1 MYLTAIIWNKLEA
14 KLVRKIQL
22 LANLSFLISVG
33 LINTASSRLRLL
45 LAGILGRIAPNSRVE
60 AGLLVS
66 TYEIMRERLRSSL
79 TEIEGK
85 NKQLRESG
93 EQLRRSRDFLQAV
106 IDSIDEDMLVL
117 DRSLRIVQA
126 NQSVRLRYGTEVIGR
141 HCYEVK
147 HGLSHPCRPP
157 LGGCPANEVWGTGS
171 PTRIVWVPST
181 GEERGS
187 EKYLEISIS
196 PLFDRN
202 GKVAQIVALT
212 RDVTGSKELEKRI
225 FEVNRHLLAL
235 NSLASTASQSLS
247 LDVILNGALDKAL
260 ELVDAE
266 VGSILLV
273 DDKVEAAHAYRIY
286 RGLPAQSVGGI
297 ASLELA
303 KKISESGETLVV
315 DGISGDSVVPPAII
329 AEGLRA
335 FVSVPLKSKKR
346 VVGVL
351 NVASRTQ
358 RPFPQQEIQL
368 LTSFGQQLGIAVE
381 NARLYQ
387 ELQVK
392 EQMRTDLLRRIISAQ
407 EDERH
412 RVARELHD
420 VTSQALATLAVGV
433 EALGALPGS
442 CSKELQT
449 QLEGVRSLL
458 AATSKDVHK
467 LIYDL
472 RPSLLDDLGLSAALR
487 SCAHNSL
494 DAAGVEVHFEIDGEE
509 KRLPPEVEIA
519 LFRIVQEA
527 IVNVSRHAHAESVY
541 VSLEFKE
548 NKVCVQIEDDGAGF
562 DFSQGFISRG
572 IGRGV
577 GLLGMK
583 ERAELVGGTLTIDTR
598 PRGGTRVLV
607 EIPSSIE

>member
-1 MYLTAIIWNKLEA
+1 MVREA

-22 LANLSFLISVG
+22 IANLSFLISVG

-60 AGLLVS
+60 VGLLVS
-66 TYEIMRERLRSSL
+66 TYEIMRERLRNSL
-79 TEIEGK
+79 TEIEQK

-126 NQSVRLRYGTEVIGR
+126 NQSVRLRYGTEVLGR
-141 HCYEVK
+141 YCYEVK

-181 GEERGS
+181 GEERDS

-202 GKVAQIVALT
+202 GKVAQIVELT

-225 FEVNRHLLAL
+225 LEVNRHLLAL
-235 NSLASTASQSLS
+235 NSIASTASQSRS

-260 ELVDAE
+260 ELIDAE

-273 DDKVEAAHAYRIY
+273 DDKVEAAPYRIY
-286 RGLPAQSVGGI
+286 RGLPALSEGGI

-315 DGISGDSVVPPAII
+315 DGISGDSIVPPAII
-329 AEGLRA
+329 AEGLRV

-358 RPFPQQEIQL
+358 RPFTQQEIQL
-368 LTSFGQQLGIAVE
+368 LTSLGQQLGIAVE

-433 EALGALPGS
+433 EALCALPGS

-449 QLEGVRSLL
+449 QLDGVRSLL

-519 LFRIVQEA
+519 LFRIAQEA
-527 IVNVSRHAHAESVY
+527 IVNISRHAHAESVY

-562 DFSQGFISRG
+562 DFSQGFIPRG
-572 IGRGV
+572 TGRGV

-583 ERAELVGGTLTIDTR
+583 ERAELVGGNLTIDTR

-607 EIPSSIE
+607 EIPSSIG